1 MKAIPYSNRLFR
13 GNIYRS
19 IDIAATGM
27 TSQRMRMDAVASNI
41 ANAQTTNVDGN
52 GNPYLRKNV
61 NMERVPEKSFRTTLK
76 EMVLDVS
83 TSRPGHLREMNNYSK
98 KQDITPLVNGTESEI
113 PNMGKNV
120 IYDPSHPD
128 ADPDGYVTYPDV
140 DVLVE
145 MVDLMN
151 ASRAFEANVTVVNAA
166 KQMIMKSLDI

>member
-52 GNPYLRKNV
+52 GSPYLRRHV
-61 NMERVPEKSFRTTLK
+61 IMERVPEKSFRTTLK
-76 EMVLDVS
+76 EMMLDVT
-83 TSRPGHLREMNNYSK
+83 TSNSGHLRELNNFSK
-98 KQDITPLVNGTESEI
+98 KQDITPLVNGNEI
-113 PNMGKNV
+113 ELPNTGKNV
-120 IYDPSHPD
+120 VYDPSHPD
-128 ADPDGYVTYPDV
+128 ADPDGYVTYPDIQ
-140 DVLVE
+140 VLTE

-166 KQMIMKSLDI
+166 KQMILKSLDI